1 MILAALAMALLCL
14 LVIVGV
20 PLVVA
25 LASVTIGYFLV
36 SGAWELAFAQQTIQ
50 AIDDFILLALPL
62 FVLAGAIMNVGG
74 ITARLFTFAA
84 SLVGH
89 FRGGLAQVNIA
100 TSVLF
105 GGMIGTSVAD
115 LAGTGSVIIPSMKER
130 GYPAPFAA
138 ALSASSSGIGP
149 LLPPSSPMI
158 LYSAVTGVSL
168 SSLFLAGV
176 IPGLLL
182 GGVFMAVVAIMAR
195 GGRFEHGAPF
205 DGGAALRA
213 ARAAILPLGMP
224 AIILSGLVLGVFT
237 PSEAGA
243 FAVAYGIILA
253 GPFYRQ
259 LTLARLYKACVDTVI
274 LTGEIMLVVGIS
286 AALGWALSLARVP
299 AELTGLIDAANIT
312 GSPLLTLAAL
322 LAVAIIAGM
331 FLDPLIPVIMPILLP
346 TLIALD
352 VDLLHFGVLI
362 VVTVV
367 IGQVTP
373 PVALSLVVAAKIAKV
388 DVMSAL
394 RANTPFL
401 IATIA
406 LLALLAALPGLALW
420 LPRVLD

>member
-1 MILAALAMALLCL
+1 MILAGIAMALLCL

-25 LASVTIGYFLV
+25 LASVTIGFFLV
-36 SGAWELAFAQQTIQ
+36 TGAWQLALAQQTIQ
-50 AIDDFILLALPL
+50 AIDDFVLLSLPL

-74 ITARLFTFAA
+74 ITARLLTFAA

-89 FRGGLAQVNIA
+89 FRGGLAHVNVA

-149 LLPPSSPMI
+149 LVPPSSPMI

-176 IPGLLL
+176 VPGLLL
-182 GGVFMAVVAIMAR
+182 GAVFMGVIAVMAR
-195 GGRFEHGAPF
+195 GGRFERGAPF
-205 DGGAALRA
+205 DGRTALLALRSA
-213 ARAAILPLGMP
+213 LLPLGMP
-224 AIILSGLVLGVFT
+224 GIILAGLVLGVFT

-243 FAVAYGIILA
+243 FAVAYGLVLA
-253 GPFYRQ
+253 GPLYRQ
-259 LTLARLYKACVDTVI
+259 LSFARLYKACVDTVI
-274 LTGEIMLVVGIS
+274 LTGEIMLIVGIS
-286 AALGWALSLARVP
+286 AALGWALSLAKVP
-299 AELTGLIDAANIT
+299 AELTGLIDAANLAD
-312 GSPLLTLAAL
+312 SPFFTLCAL
-322 LAVAIIAGM
+322 LLVALIAGM
-331 FLDPLIPVIMPILLP
+331 FLDPLIPVIVPILLP

-352 VDLLHFGVLI
+352 VDLLHFGILI

-373 PVALSLVVAAKIAKV
+373 PVALCIVVAAKIADV
-388 DVMSAL
+388 DVMAAL
-394 RANTPFL
+394 RANMPFL
-401 IATIA
+401 LAMIA
-406 LLALLAALPGLALW
+406 LLVVLAAVPGLALW
-420 LPRVLD
+420 LPEVLD

>member
-1 MILAALAMALLCL
+1 MILAATAMALLCL

-36 SGAWELAFAQQTIQ
+36 SGAWELAFAQQTIL

-74 ITARLFTFAA
+74 ITARLFAFAA

-182 GGVFMAVVAIMAR
+182 GGVFMAVVAVMAR

-253 GPFYRQ
+253 GPLYRQ
-259 LTLARLYKACVDTVI
+259 LTFARLYKACVDTVI

-299 AELTGLIDAANIT
+299 AELTGLIDAANVS

-401 IATIA
+401 IATVA

>member
-1 MILAALAMALLCL
+1 MIIAGLAMALLCV
-14 LVIVGV
+14 LVILGV
-20 PLVVA
+20 PLVVS
-25 LASVTIGYFLV
+25 LASVTILYFLV
-36 SGAWELAFAQQTIQ
+36 TGAWELAFAQQSIQ
-50 AIDDFILLALPL
+50 AIDDFVLLALPL

-84 SLVGH
+84 ALVGH

-176 IPGLLL
+176 VPGLLL
-182 GGVFMAVVAIMAR
+182 GAIFMAVVAFMAR

-205 DGGAALRA
+205 DIRVA
-213 ARAAILPLGMP
+213 ARAAGSAILPLGMP
-224 AIILSGLVLGVFT
+224 TIILAGLVGGVFT

-253 GPFYRQ
+253 GPLYRQ
-259 LTLARLYKACVDTVI
+259 LSPARLYKACVDTVI

-299 AELTGLIDAANIT
+299 AELTGLIDAANVS

-322 LAVAIIAGM
+322 LLVAIIAGM
-331 FLDPLIPVIMPILLP
+331 FLDPLIPVIVPILLP
-346 TLIALD
+346 TLIALE

-373 PVALSLVVAAKIAKV
+373 PVALSLVVASKIAKV
-388 DVMSAL
+388 DVMAAL

-401 IATIA
+401 IATLFLLV
-406 LLALLAALPGLALW
+406 LLAVLPGLALW

>member
-1 MILAALAMALLCL
+1 MILAGLAMALLCL

-20 PLVVA
+20 PLVVS
-25 LASVTIGYFLV
+25 LASVTVGYFLV
-36 SGAWELAFAQQTIQ
+36 TGAWQLALAQQSIQ
-50 AIDDFILLALPL
+50 AIDDFVLLALPL

-84 SLVGH
+84 ALVGH
-89 FRGGLAQVNIA
+89 FRGGLAHVNVA

-130 GYPAPFAA
+130 GYPGPFAA

-176 IPGLLL
+176 VPGLLL
-182 GGVFMAVVAIMAR
+182 ALVFMAVVAVMAR
-195 GGRFEHGAPF
+195 GGRFERGAPF
-205 DGGAALRA
+205 DVRTALRA
-213 ARAAILPLGMP
+213 GRSAILPLGMP

-243 FAVAYGIILA
+243 FAVAYGLILA
-253 GPFYRQ
+253 GPLYRQ
-259 LTLARLYKACVDTVI
+259 LTFARLYKAAVDTVI

-286 AALGWALSLARVP
+286 AALGWALSLAKVP
-299 AELTGLIDAANIT
+299 AELTALIDAANIAD
-312 GSPLLTLAAL
+312 SPFITLCAL
-322 LAVAIIAGM
+322 LIVALIGGM
-331 FLDPLIPVIMPILLP
+331 FLDPLIPVIVPILLP

-352 VDLLHFGVLI
+352 VDLLHFGILI

-373 PVALSLVVAAKIAKV
+373 PVALSLVVAAKIANV

-401 IATIA
+401 VATIA
-406 LLALLAALPGLALW
+406 LLLLLAAQPGLALW

>member
-1 MILAALAMALLCL
+1 MALLCG

-25 LASVTIGYFLV
+25 LASVTIGYFLIT
-36 SGAWELAFAQQTIQ
+36 GAWQMAFAQQTIQ
-50 AIDDFILLALPL
+50 AIDDFVLLSLPL

-74 ITARLFTFAA
+74 ITARLFAFAA
-84 SLVGH
+84 ALVGH
-89 FRGGLAQVNIA
+89 FRGGLAHVNVA

-182 GGVFMAVVAIMAR
+182 GLVFMAVVAVMAR
-195 GGRFEHGAPF
+195 RGRFERGSPF
-205 DGGAALRA
+205 DAGTALRTGLS
-213 ARAAILPLGMP
+213 AILPLGMP
-224 AIILSGLVLGVFT
+224 ALILAGLVLGVFT

-243 FAVAYGIILA
+243 FAVAYGLVLA
-253 GPFYRQ
+253 GPLYGQ
-259 LTLARLYKACVDTVI
+259 LTFRRLYKAAVDTVI

-286 AALGWALSLARVP
+286 AALGWALSLAKVP
-299 AELTGLIDAANIT
+299 AELTALIDAANIAD
-312 GSPLLTLAAL
+312 SAFLTLCAL
-322 LAVAIIAGM
+322 LLVALIAGM

-346 TLIALD
+346 TLVALG

-362 VVTVV
+362 VVAVV

-373 PVALSLVVAAKIAKV
+373 PVALSLVVAAKIANV
-388 DVMSAL
+388 DVMAAL

-401 IATIA
+401 LATIA
-406 LLALLAALPGLALW
+406 LLLLLVAAPSLALW
-420 LPRVLD
+420 LPHAVD